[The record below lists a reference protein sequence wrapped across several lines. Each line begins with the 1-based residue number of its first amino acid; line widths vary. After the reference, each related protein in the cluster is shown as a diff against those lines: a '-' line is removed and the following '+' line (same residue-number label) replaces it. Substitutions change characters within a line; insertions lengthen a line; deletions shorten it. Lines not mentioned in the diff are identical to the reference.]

1 MLRIAVYDD
10 NVSRRESLHALIS
23 LSQNMECV
31 GTYGNCANILKNV
44 ATDKPDLILMD
55 IEMPIVNGLEGVVIV
70 KENFPHI
77 KIIIQTAFDDDDKI
91 LTALRYGA
99 EGYILKNA
107 SVLQIS
113 QSIDEVMAGGASMS
127 PSIALKVMRFFSSKE
142 SEKRDL
148 NLSERELEVLKNLS
162 KGDSYK
168 MIADVLGISYFTVN
182 SHIRKIYEKL
192 QVHSMGE
199 AISMV
204 HKLKLF
210 DTD

>member
-10 NVSRRESLHALIS
+10 NVSRRESLNALIS

-107 SVLQIS
+107 SVLRIS

-142 SEKRDL
+142 SVVGAAGA
-148 NLSERELEVLKNLS
+148 LSVGVEPHAVSISPKIKSAVITVFLISFLKYGFVHRCARCCNQLGHS
-162 KGDSYK
+162 VNCGNPRFECSRAKG
-168 MIADVLGISYFTVN
+168 
-182 SHIRKIYEKL
+182 
-192 QVHSMGE
+192 
-199 AISMV
+199 
-204 HKLKLF
+204 
-210 DTD
+210 

>member
-1 MLRIAVYDD
+1 
-10 NVSRRESLHALIS
+10 
-23 LSQNMECV
+23 
-31 GTYGNCANILKNV
+31 
-44 ATDKPDLILMD
+44 
-55 IEMPIVNGLEGVVIV
+55 
-70 KENFPHI
+70 
-77 KIIIQTAFDDDDKI
+77 
-91 LTALRYGA
+91 
-99 EGYILKNA
+99 
-107 SVLQIS
+107 
-113 QSIDEVMAGGASMS
+113 MS
-127 PSIALKVMRFFSSKE
+127 PSIALKVMRFFNSKE

>member
-1 MLRIAVYDD
+1 
-10 NVSRRESLHALIS
+10 
-23 LSQNMECV
+23 
-31 GTYGNCANILKNV
+31 
-44 ATDKPDLILMD
+44 
-55 IEMPIVNGLEGVVIV
+55 MPIVNGLEGVVIV